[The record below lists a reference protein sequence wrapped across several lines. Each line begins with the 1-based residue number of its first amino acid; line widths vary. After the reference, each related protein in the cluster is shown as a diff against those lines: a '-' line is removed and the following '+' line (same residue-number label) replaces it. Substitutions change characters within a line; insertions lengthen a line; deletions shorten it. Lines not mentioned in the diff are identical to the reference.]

1 MSARSYLSSALS
13 SSLRPRC
20 QSGQKVNCDLRIL
33 SSFSPNHPAIFTS
46 WKSIPTRNY
55 ASPANEKRSVR
66 ASSQPVQKSDP
77 TTTSTTTTTT
87 PPSSTSEVNA
97 PLSTLPVKL
106 DVPAPAASD
115 ATPIDQF
122 KRYIAL
128 GRAYYSFYKTGLKNV
143 YHNYKASIPL
153 RRSLGLPTYLP
164 TSYPPATQTSSS
176 QDDKTPSFFSAAR
189 GLGFTRADIQLVRR
203 AAYDVRR
210 MIPFTLILLICGE
223 TTPFIVLALG
233 NAVTPATCR
242 VPRQV
247 EKEREAKLKRKN
259 AAIAAHQAAVQG
271 SMAPV
276 AVGSKEELAILVDQ
290 YADVGFANTASAEE
304 VLRACAVFGLA
315 KTHTRPS
322 ALVPVVYRPRL
333 RRWAQYLELDDRLI
347 KQGGGVKAMS
357 ADEVRIAVE
366 ERGGVGAGGDGR
378 NDWKAEM
385 EERKWLEKWFE
396 RRRVD

>member
-1 MSARSYLSSALS
+1 MSTRSYLSSALS
-13 SSLRPRC
+13 SSLRPRY
-20 QSGQKVNCDLRIL
+20 QSGRKVNCDLRIS
-33 SSFSPNHPAIFTS
+33 SSFGPNQPAIFTS
-46 WKSIPTRNY
+46 WKNIPTRHY
-55 ASPANEKRSVR
+55 ASPANEKRSIR

-77 TTTSTTTTTT
+77 TTTSTTT
-87 PPSSTSEVNA
+87 PSTSEVNA
-97 PLSTLPVKL
+97 PLSTLPAKL

-176 QDDKTPSFFSAAR
+176 RDDKTPSFFSAAR

-233 NAVTPATCR
+233 NAVTPTTCR
-242 VPRQV
+242 VPRQM

-276 AVGSKEELAILVDQ
+276 AVGSEEELAVLVDQ

-322 ALVPVVYRPRL
+322 VLVPVVYRSRL

-357 ADEVRIAVE
+357 AEEVRIAVE

-378 NDWKAEM
+378 NNNWKAEM
-385 EERKWLEKWFE
+385 EERKWLERWFE

>member
-1 MSARSYLSSALS
+1 MSARSCLSSALS
-13 SSLRPRC
+13 SSLRQRC
-20 QSGQKVNCDLRIL
+20 HSGRKAHSNLTIA
-33 SSFSPNHPAIFTS
+33 SSLMPDRHALFIS
-46 WKSIPTRNY
+46 WSNIPTRHY
-55 ASPANEKRSVR
+55 ASPANEKQSVQR
-66 ASSQPVQKSDP
+66 SSQPAQKSVP
-77 TTTSTTTTTT
+77 ATT
-87 PPSSTSEVNA
+87 SSTSSSSSSSEVNP
-97 PLSTLPVKL
+97 PLSTLPMKL

-115 ATPIDQF
+115 ATPIDQL

-128 GRAYYSFYKTGLKNV
+128 GRAYYSFYKSGLKNV
-143 YHNYKASIPL
+143 YHNYKASMPL

-164 TSYPPATQTSSS
+164 SSYPPATRASSS
-176 QDDKTPSFFSAAR
+176 TDKTHSFFSAVR
-189 GLGFTRADIQLVRR
+189 GLGLNRADVQLVRR

-210 MIPFTLILLICGE
+210 MIPFTLILIICGE
-223 TTPFIVLALG
+223 MTPFIVLALG

-247 EKEREAKLKRKN
+247 EKERQAKLERKR

-276 AVGSKEELAILVDQ
+276 AVGSQEELAILADK
-290 YADVGFANTASAEE
+290 YADVEFANAAAVEE

-315 KTHTRPS
+315 KKHTRPS

-347 KQGGGVKAMS
+347 QQGGGVKAMS
-357 ADEVRIAVE
+357 VDEVRIAVE
-366 ERGGVGAGGDGR
+366 ERGGVGAGGEGR

-385 EERKWLEKWFE
+385 EERKWLERWFE
-396 RRRVD
+396 RRRVL